1 MLLNFLSAGVR
12 KFNFASGV
20 SVSTADARTIL
31 DAKDL
36 TIEQGTSYTDVI
48 FSGEGVLSNLG
59 GASLQSLSDFLAE
72 GLGLDTTFVPEY
84 ADALALVQL
93 GITFPQGI
101 TLQTTT
107 ETTIS
112 QSDANT
118 LVNAGVKFQGLFN
131 VSFAKDSSI
140 TEAAN
145 LTAVSNLISAGLR
158 PVASDGQKITISGSS
173 SDPLYIRPTDWNA
186 LKDYV
191 NLENASLVLTRSSD
205 FLTAFG
211 DLTSNQSFWESQTQF
226 SKFAVPLSVTPVYSQ
241 LKTLADLNTTRS
253 GDGTTPIS
261 IVRVSKSGD
270 AFTELDTNI
279 SIRISSTTDL
289 DAVDASSL
297 KNSGV
302 DIVDVL
308 GVPLTVSQI
317 QNFLSNDAPL
327 LQNAQ
332 LLISNTNVSEASA
345 LLQQSFDRDIFDAGI
360 SGFGVATGTSTT
372 ADVWKVFSD
381 SYDNLSG
388 DSNSATTRIFDGGI
402 ITGAG
407 ALTSGVGQVLDRLGR
422 AG

>member
-1 MLLNFLSAGVR
+1 MRKILLLSRERLTPMLF
-12 KFNFASGV
+12 
-20 SVSTADARTIL
+20 
-31 DAKDL
+31 
-36 TIEQGTSYTDVI
+36 
-48 FSGEGVLSNLG
+48 FSGEGTLSNLG
-59 GASLQSLSDFLAE
+59 SASLQSLSDFLAE

-140 TEAAN
+140 TEAEN

-191 NLENASLVLTRSSD
+191 DLENASLVLTRSSD

-241 LKTLADLNTTRS
+241 LK
-253 GDGTTPIS
+253 
-261 IVRVSKSGD
+261 
-270 AFTELDTNI
+270 NI
-279 SIRISSTTDL
+279 SRFKYYKI
-289 DAVDASSL
+289 
-297 KNSGV
+297 
-302 DIVDVL
+302 
-308 GVPLTVSQI
+308 
-317 QNFLSNDAPL
+317 
-327 LQNAQ
+327 
-332 LLISNTNVSEASA
+332 
-345 LLQQSFDRDIFDAGI
+345 
-360 SGFGVATGTSTT
+360 
-372 ADVWKVFSD
+372 W
-381 SYDNLSG
+381 
-388 DSNSATTRIFDGGI
+388 
-402 ITGAG
+402 
-407 ALTSGVGQVLDRLGR
+407 
-422 AG
+422 